1 MVKYRFEQGVI
12 FQFNDAIGTGQINI
26 DHWVTACRAFPQ
38 VRIVKKRKRQPVMC
52 VKRTIVT
59 RERERKL
66 RRCPRWEKNF
76 IPSVNKRRWTHRE
89 TGHVIRLC
97 GTWGTR
103 HQGTS
108 SMKWKKRKWRLKPG
122 SMKWKR
128 NATIFVKQKLLKYR
142 RCFPSDETDNKNY
155 WNVWII
161 GMLKLFQLL

>member
-1 MVKYRFEQGVI
+1 MVKYRFEQRVI
-12 FQFNDAIGTGQINI
+12 FQFNDAIGTSQINI
-26 DHWVTACRAFPQ
+26 DHCVMASCIWSPHR
-38 VRIVKKRKRQPVMC
+38 KKRKRQPVMC

-97 GTWGTR
+97 ETWGTR

-108 SMKWKKRKWRLKPG
+108 PMKWKKRKWRPKAG
-122 SMKWKR
+122 FTEMKEKCDDFSQAEITWMSK
-128 NATIFVKQKLLKYR
+128 I
-142 RCFPSDETDNKNY
+142 
-155 WNVWII
+155 
-161 GMLKLFQLL
+161 LFIRWDG

>member
-1 MVKYRFEQGVI
+1 MSCFSASPNR
-12 FQFNDAIGTGQINI
+12 
-26 DHWVTACRAFPQ
+26 
-38 VRIVKKRKRQPVMC
+38 KKRKRQPVMC

-155 WNVWII
+155 LNVWII